1 MRRMK
6 KKLLAIPFALAF
18 MLGIASCGS
27 ESSTTETKTTTV
39 TTTATTTLAKETYT
53 LKVYDLDGELIGE
66 KVVDYQAYPTVLAG
80 LEANFTV
87 DVDGSWLKRIDGTVI
102 DSNYYLSITQNGEY
116 ASVGVN
122 ELDAKP
128 GDVIEF
134 RNICWKDFDSYDQ
147 LVDKAIYNYAKNGLK
162 NTLSGASTY
171 QNDTYWQ
178 TMALNLM
185 MKNGYDSYYFNNNLP
200 SKDFKESIMNQD
212 YSTLASYPADFA
224 KWYYGYR
231 LYEATAPEGYLT
243 AYTTYLEG
251 LTEYSS
257 WDEYTLPFTLS
268 IAKEL
273 NLDSKISSS
282 VKATAY
288 RPDNSFGTDGL
299 AWFLTGYSLYQDYAE
314 DELSNLDSTYIDNAV
329 ELGYASADVSISQ
342 VILALVAGNHKVR
355 EVIYKDNKDI
365 LAYLLDTYFDEET
378 YQFDIEKSENDYSS
392 NQIYAALMAYKVARD
407 TNQGVILF
415 A

>member
-1 MRRMK
+1 MK

-27 ESSTTETKTTTV
+27 ESSTTETTTV

-66 KVVDYQAYPTVLAG
+66 KVVDYAKYPTVLAG

-134 RNICWKDFDSYDQ
+134 RNICDKDFDSYDQ
-147 LVDKAIYNYAKNGLK
+147 LVDKVIYNYAKNGLK
-162 NTLSGASTY
+162 NTLSSASTY

-200 SKDFKESIMNQD
+200 SKDFKEAIMNQD
-212 YSTLASYPADFA
+212 YSTLASNPADFA

-257 WDEYTLPFTLS
+257 WGEYTLPFTLS

-282 VKATAY
+282 VKATEY
-288 RPDNSFGTDGL
+288 RPDNSFGTDGY
-299 AWFLTGYSLYQDYAE
+299 AWFLTGYSVYQDYAE
-314 DELSNLDSTYIDNAV
+314 DELSNMGSSYIDSAV

-365 LAYLLDTYFDEET
+365 LAYLLDTYFDEEVFK
-378 YQFDIEKSENDYSS
+378 FDIEKNENDYSS